1 MKVEFYG
8 LPGSGKTTISKA
20 LGERDTKFVYL
31 HTSPRREIIKYFPMF
46 FIHHPL
52 DTIFWLKEILRE
64 CIRLHFRSLFRYKLH
79 LFFIS
84 VVQYQKAC
92 NNKGAISLIDEGL
105 YQRILSFYET
115 EKSRKEIERCI
126 AHIPNPDVLVIANN
140 KETEFYRFLRS
151 PHRHESPRLRLG
163 QQYFENWMEI
173 VRYNDEIIKSVLKS
187 TQKNVIVCDGAEGL
201 RNCIDKIEKEV

>member
-20 LGERDTKFVYL
+20 LGERDAKFVYL

-52 DTIFWLKEILRE
+52 
-64 CIRLHFRSLFRYKLH
+64 
-79 LFFIS
+79 
-84 VVQYQKAC
+84 
-92 NNKGAISLIDEGL
+92 LIDEGL